1 MVTAAVIGFLHTAE
15 VHRETFTRLL
25 DDVAPGT
32 RSVHVVDPSL
42 LADAQA
48 HGGVDAETAMRLG
61 DRLRA
66 LATTA
71 SVVVCTC
78 STISGAAES
87 LAGEL
92 GVAVIRVDL
101 PMAERAIE
109 LGARVG
115 VVAALES
122 TLGPTTQLLREVAV
136 ANHRDVELVEIVCTN
151 AWSHFESGDMD
162 AYLDAVAA
170 AADAITVPVDVIVLA
185 QASMAGAAVRV
196 RTATPILSSPRLAVE
211 AAVRVAHALASE

>member
-1 MVTAAVIGFLHTAE
+1 MKAAVIGFLHTAE

-32 RSVHVVDPSL
+32 KSAHVVDHSL

-48 HGGVDAETAMRLG
+48 SGGVDAETETRLC
-61 DRLRA
+61 DQLRE

-92 GVAVIRVDL
+92 GVRVIRVDR
-101 PMAERAIE
+101 PMAERAID
-109 LGARVG
+109 LGSRVG

-122 TLGPTTQLLREVAV
+122 TLAPTTELLREVAV
-136 ANHRDVELVEIVCTN
+136 TNNRDVELVEIVCAD

-162 AYLDAVAA
+162 AYLDAIAA
-170 AADAITVPVDVIVLA
+170 AVDAITFPVDVIVLA
-185 QASMAGAAVRV
+185 QASMAGAAKRV
-196 RTATPILSSPRLAVE
+196 KIPTPILSSPRLAVE
-211 AAVRVAHALASE
+211 AAVRAANATATE

>member
-25 DDVAPGT
+25 DDMAPGT
-32 RSVHVVDPSL
+32 ESVHVVDPSL

-48 HGGVDAETAMRLG
+48 RGGVDAETEARLG
-61 DRLRA
+61 DHMGA
-66 LATTA
+66 LATTS

-92 GVAVIRVDL
+92 GVPVIRVDR

-109 LGARVG
+109 LGARIG

-122 TLGPTTQLLREVAV
+122 TLGPTTELLRECAV
-136 ANHRDVELVEIVCTN
+136 AQNRNVELVEIVCAD

-162 AYLDAVAA
+162 AYLDAVAT

-185 QASMAGAAVRV
+185 QASMAGAAARV
-196 RTATPILSSPRLAVE
+196 KTPTPILSSPRLAVE
-211 AAVRVAHALASE
+211 AAVRVANALASE